1 MKEFSRMERLKHSSD
16 RWILYD
22 LKENSLLGI
31 TSFSASSNGN
41 SASEDMPLTKVT
53 KDNRNDFVVKIDGL
67 LPKGGTCLG
76 NGLMKGTTHILR
88 LLYH

>member
-1 MKEFSRMERLKHSSD
+1 MKDFSRMERLQHSSD

-31 TSFSASSNGN
+31 TSFSSSTNGN
-41 SASEDMPLTKVT
+41 SASEDVPLTKVT
-53 KDNRNDFVVKIDGL
+53 NENRNVFVVKIDGL
-67 LPKGGTCLG
+67 RPSGGTCLG

-88 LLYH
+88 L